1 MLIGV
6 QKRFVFVA
14 NSKTASTSIEKTLRP
29 HAEIERGGSPNRKH
43 IHMRAA
49 LKEYDFLFGNPAYAP
64 ETFFRFGVMRDPLD
78 WLQSWFRYRRGNKV
92 HSPLPREM
100 TFEEFW
106 QKKDWNIQ
114 RKDGTRNLQRRF
126 FTGADDEMLVDYIIP
141 YEDLGTHF
149 GLICE
154 SMGLKSP
161 LQERN
166 VSRIKDTEDE
176 LSDSLKSEIC
186 EFFAQDY
193 ELLGQIEKLNEEG
206 LQHLK
211 KTQALL

>member
-1 MLIGV
+1 
-6 QKRFVFVA
+6 
-14 NSKTASTSIEKTLRP
+14 
-29 HAEIERGGSPNRKH
+29 
-43 IHMRAA
+43 
-49 LKEYDFLFGNPAYAP
+49 
-64 ETFFRFGVMRDPLD
+64 
-78 WLQSWFRYRRGNKV
+78 
-92 HSPLPREM
+92 
-100 TFEEFW
+100 
-106 QKKDWNIQ
+106 
-114 RKDGTRNLQRRF
+114 
-126 FTGADDEMLVDYIIP
+126 MLVDYIIP